1 MMVCCRLCREEFNLL
16 FRTQIILKKR
26 VNMKLFYSVAFAG
39 LVLIFSGCSTA
50 TIVTTEKSLP
60 KVYEDL
66 NATHEEK
73 RDVSITLFRL
83 NNYTDT
89 PRAGMRASNIIE
101 GILVAKGY
109 KVVSHIDDKVPSIEK
124 AKKIAKEDG
133 SKYFMYGG
141 VSEWRYKTG
150 IDGEPAV
157 SIQCSLYKTKKSN
170 LVWSAT
176 GSDSDWGNA
185 SIGTTAQDLLSEM
198 MSD

>member
-1 MMVCCRLCREEFNLL
+1 MK
-16 FRTQIILKKR
+16 ILKTA
-26 VNMKLFYSVAFAG
+26 VLTTV
-39 LVLIFSGCSTA
+39 VLIVGGCSTA
-50 TIVTTEKSLP
+50 SIVMTDKPLP
-60 KVYEDL
+60 ALYEDV
-66 NATHEEK
+66 NDTYTRK
-73 RDVSITLFRL
+73 IDVKVSLFRL

-89 PRAGMRASNIIE
+89 PRAGMRAASILE
-101 GILVAKGY
+101 GMLIAKGY
-109 KVVSHIDDKVPSIEK
+109 KVTNHITNKAVSLKK
-124 AKKIAKEDG
+124 AKKIAKADG

-157 SIQCSLYKTKKSN
+157 SLQCSLYKTKGTK

-198 MSD
+198 ILND

>member
-1 MMVCCRLCREEFNLL
+1 M
-16 FRTQIILKKR
+16 KK
-26 VNMKLFYSVAFAG
+26 MKLSALVFL
-39 LVLIFSGCSTA
+39 LVLIAGCSTSSL
-50 TIVTTEKSLP
+50 ITTQKSLP
-60 KVYEDL
+60 AVYVDV
-66 NATHEEK
+66 NSTHEK
-73 RDVSITLFRL
+73 KKDVSVSLFRL

-101 GILVAKGY
+101 GILLTKGY
-109 KVVSHIDDKVPSIEK
+109 DIRSHLKEKMPSMKK
-124 AKKIAKEDG
+124 ARKIAKDDG

-157 SIQCSLYKTKKSN
+157 SFQVSLYKTKNSK

-185 SIGTTAQDLLSEM
+185 SIGTTAQDLLTEM
-198 MSD
+198 MSN